1 MLRLGEIFVF
11 LCAVMIAA
19 SLGAVLYLLVGL
31 NGPESATVA
40 FAALTALA
48 IYQAVTSRLHH
59 RTDLGGKIADLSH
72 GTTELARHV
81 AEIGRRIAA
90 LEGRGDKTAND
101 AAEKARAAT
110 RPLAAELN
118 ELSTLIK
125 QLAESVASHEMKLV
139 GAANFIASDKP
150 DDKPQPLADMGTPER
165 SSAQIT
171 NVAKTADAPD
181 ALDTA
186 KTFVAEHRQKEMIEV
201 VRIAIEANRVE
212 LYLQPIVTLPQRKVR
227 YYEAFTKLRAA
238 DDTLIQPSDFLDAAE
253 ASGLMPQIDKM
264 LLFRS
269 AQVVRRL
276 QLKNRDASLFCNLAA
291 STLNDQPL
299 FLDILQFMENNRAL
313 APSLVLEFKQDM
325 LREMGPLETESLAAL
340 HKLGFR
346 FCMDQVTDLRI
357 EPRVLA
363 EHGVRYIKVRT
374 PFLLDKSGANDSDI
388 HISDLSDL
396 LKRHGISLIA
406 ERVEAEAQVVDLLEQ
421 ELRFGQGFL
430 FSQPRPVRPEALQG
444 STEST
449 QTAARNALVQD
460 KIATGRAA
468 GVAH

>member
-11 LCAVMIAA
+11 LCAVTIAA

-31 NGPESATVA
+31 NGPESITVA

-48 IYQAVTSRLHH
+48 IYQAVTSRLHN
-59 RTDLGGKIADLSH
+59 RTDLGAKITDLSH

-90 LEGRGDKTAND
+90 LESRGSKTAND

-110 RPLAAELN
+110 KPLAAELG
-118 ELSTLIK
+118 ELSMLIK
-125 QLAESVASHEMKLV
+125 QLAENVASHEMKLV
-139 GAANFIASDKP
+139 GATNFAPGGKP
-150 DDKPQPLADMGTPER
+150 GNEPQPLADTATPETNFVPT
-165 SSAQIT
+165 T
-171 NVAKTADAPD
+171 NVASAADEADA
-181 ALDTA
+181 A
-186 KTFVAEHRQKEMIEV
+186 KAPAAEHRQKDMIEV
-201 VRIAIEANRVE
+201 VRTAIEANRVE

-227 YYEAFTKLRAA
+227 YYEAFTKLRTA
-238 DDTLIQPSDFLDAAE
+238 DDTLLQPSDFIDAAE
-253 ASGLMPQIDKM
+253 AGGLMPRIDQM

-291 STLNDQPL
+291 STLNDQPI
-299 FLDILQFMENNRAL
+299 FLDILHFMENNRAL
-313 APSLVLEFKQDM
+313 APSIVLEFKQDM

-340 HKLGFR
+340 RKLGFR

-363 EHGVRYIKVRT
+363 ERGVRFIKVRT
-374 PFLLDKSGANDSDI
+374 PFLLGESGANDPDI

-406 ERVEAEAQVVDLLEQ
+406 ERVEAEAQVVDLLDQ

-444 STEST
+444 SPEST
-449 QTAARNALVQD
+449 HPAAHDAFADARD
-460 KIATGRAA
+460 KLAAGRAA